1 MRLPQVCFL
10 LASITALAG
19 MSLGIYMG
27 LAHDHSLMPVHAHL
41 NLIGWVT
48 MFLMGLYYVT
58 HEHAVG
64 RLAALQVG
72 ASVAGYVSMMT
83 GLAILLG
90 TGRES
95 VMPLV
100 IAGSL
105 LVWLGMLMF
114 IVIIWRT
121 GRQQ

>member
-1 MRLPQVCFL
+1 MRLPQFCFL
-10 LASITALAG
+10 LASVTALAG

-27 LAHDHSLMPVHAHL
+27 LAQDHSLMPVHAHL

-48 MFLMGLYYVT
+48 MFLMGLYYKT
-58 HEHAVG
+58 HEHALG

-90 TGRES
+90 TGREG

-100 IAGSL
+100 IANSL

-114 IVIIWRT
+114 IVIIWRA
-121 GRQQ
+121 GRRQ

>member
-1 MRLPQVCFL
+1 
-10 LASITALAG
+10 

-27 LAHDHSLMPVHAHL
+27 LARDHSLMPVHAHL
-41 NLIGWVT
+41 NLLGWVT
-48 MFLMGLYYVT
+48 MFLMALYYKT
-58 HEHAVG
+58 HEQALG
-64 RLAALQVG
+64 RLATLQVA
-72 ASVAGYVSMMT
+72 ASVVGYVSMMA
-83 GLAILLG
+83 GLATLIS

-114 IVIIWRT
+114 IAIVWRM